1 MLQLPQLICIGAGI
15 IAVGLVAIFV
25 YCAMVAGAWADDA
38 AEAND
43 HEIR

>member
-1 MLQLPQLICIGAGI
+1 MQLPQLICIGAAIVVAG
-15 IAVGLVAIFV
+15 GFAIFV
-25 YCAMVAGAWADDA
+25 YCAIIAGAWADEA

>member
-15 IAVGLVAIFV
+15 VVVGLIAIFV
-25 YCAMVAGAWADDA
+25 YCAMAAGAWADDMN
-38 AEAND
+38 EAND